1 MRVMANTNSSLTA
14 IDLFAGAGGFSEG
27 ARMAGVPVV
36 WAANHWPL
44 AVQYHAAN
52 HPDTQHQCQDL
63 QQADWR
69 AVPAHDI
76 VLASPACQGHSPAR
90 GRERPHHDALRS
102 TAWAVVACAEFHRS
116 PLLLIENVPAFERWI
131 LYPAWRDALRRLGYA
146 VSPHLVDA
154 ADHGVPQ
161 NRARLFIVCTR
172 SRRRLQLQLPCREH
186 RPVSDVIQW
195 DDHAWTEIDT
205 PRRSPRTLQR
215 IAAGRAAHGDR
226 FLTPYYS
233 SGSGLTGR
241 SIHRP
246 VGTITTRDRWA
257 VIDGDKMRMMAVPE
271 VKGAM
276 GFQPSYVLPKVHR
289 DAMHLLGN
297 AVCPVVAS
305 DFLTELRR
313 VV

>member
-1 MRVMANTNSSLTA
+1 MLIPNQFVGLKA

-27 ARMAGVPVV
+27 ARMAGVSVE

-52 HPDTQHQCQDL
+52 HPETLHKCQDL

-69 AVPAHDI
+69 AVPAHHI
-76 VLASPACQGHSPAR
+76 VLASPACQGHSLAR
-90 GRERPHHDALRS
+90 GRELPHHDALRS
-102 TAWAVVACAEFHRS
+102 TAWAVVACAEYHRS
-116 PLLLIENVPAFERWI
+116 PLLLIENVPEFMNWI
-131 LYPAWRDALRRLGYA
+131 LYPAWRDALCRLGYT

-161 NRARLFIVCTR
+161 NRKRLFIVCTR
-172 SRRRLQLQLPCREH
+172 TRRALNLKLPRREH

-195 DDHAWTEIDT
+195 DTHAWSPIHT
-205 PRRSPRTLQR
+205 PRRSTKTLDR
-215 IAAGRAAHGDR
+215 IACGRAAHGER
-226 FLTPYYS
+226 FLAPYYS

-257 VIDGDKMRMMAVPE
+257 VINGDQMRMMAVPE
-271 VKGAM
+271 VRGAM
-276 GFQPSYVLPKVHR
+276 GFPPTYKLPAVHR
-289 DAMHLLGN
+289 EAMHLLGN
-297 AVCPVVAS
+297 AVCPVVAA
-305 DFLTELRR
+305 DFMLALQAQA
-313 VV
+313 